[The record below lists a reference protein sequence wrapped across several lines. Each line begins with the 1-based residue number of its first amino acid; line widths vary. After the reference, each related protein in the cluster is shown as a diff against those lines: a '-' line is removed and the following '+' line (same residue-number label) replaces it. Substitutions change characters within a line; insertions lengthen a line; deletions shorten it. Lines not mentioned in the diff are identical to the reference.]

1 MSVIYVFSRLGSLLR
16 SILYPFDKVK
26 RVVETVSFNGLSDSG
41 RELLL
46 ALIALGE
53 LPLNYTHLPKII
65 ARTLNTRERSKATIH
80 DQVRVLKGKGL
91 IEVDNVRQVIKPTMK
106 GLVVAGKYTVL
117 VRMVYTVPM
126 TITLLLLLTILRSW
140 IPLWFLYTATLIAI
154 LHHISNL
161 LVLFMKPSE
170 RRLSSKIKG
179 LIRLLPESLP
189 IILFFVNTWSRL
201 RDPLE
206 VSVEVLDLETMDVRR
221 KIVKIIIELR
231 DRLSAVID
239 TSSYI

>member
-1 MSVIYVFSRLGSLLR
+1 MLVRLGSLLR

-26 RVVETVSFNGLSDSG
+26 RVVENVSFNGLSDSG

-53 LPLNYTHLPKII
+53 LPLNYTYLPKII

-91 IEVDNVRQVIKPTMK
+91 IEVDIANQAIKPTIK
-106 GLVVAGKYTVL
+106 GLIVAGKYTVL

-126 TITLLLLLTILRSW
+126 TITLLILLTILRPW
-140 IPLWFLYTATLIAI
+140 IPLWFLYTATIIAI

-161 LVLFMKPSE
+161 LVLFMNPSE
-170 RRLSSKIKG
+170 RKIGSRIMG
-179 LIRLLPESLP
+179 LVRLLPESLP
-189 IILFFVNTWSRL
+189 IILLFANTWSKL

-206 VSVEVLDLETMDVRR
+206 ASIEVLDLETMNVRR
-221 KIVKIIIELR
+221 RIVKIIIELR
-231 DRLSAVID
+231 NKFSAI
-239 TSSYI
+239 TNASSYI